1 MCPSKN
7 SALCLCRLPRS
18 VGHGCACA
26 APSSALA
33 YALLVQTS
41 CWIACSDQFE
51 GQLGVCDAC
60 WLSALLSGVGNRT
73 FGKADPGKPPFG
85 RMPLAVVL
93 AVVAS
98 ALAEVAAGVARVDLA
113 TPPCSRAL
121 MLKGSALPC
130 ARGENTGWY
139 WAHFLY

>member
-1 MCPSKN
+1 MAQPWHPPTSD
-7 SALCLCRLPRS
+7 AQA
-18 VGHGCACA
+18 G
-26 APSSALA
+26 
-33 YALLVQTS
+33 S

-73 FGKADPGKPPFG
+73 FRKADRGKPPFG

-139 WAHFLY
+139 RAHFLY